1 MSHHTEGL
9 CRIEGVD
16 CYRIL
21 DTHLMDPF
29 LLTVVSPEEH
39 WMYISSRG
47 GLSAGRVNAQHCL
60 FPYRTDDLL
69 HAVDAFSG
77 PWTGIRVGNE
87 LWEPFTGRAGAQER
101 RHLAKSVLGDRIVFE
116 SHHEGLG
123 LVARAWWTF
132 SNEHGF
138 VRTVALEASGEHACK
153 VQVLD
158 ALRDLQVGGASL
170 PVMQSMSCLV
180 NAYTRSECVG
190 STSVATFAMET
201 ALSDRAEPAESLRAT
216 TVFGVGTGAS
226 TLDPL
231 AVESFVRG
239 AAPKSTRRATGR
251 AGQFAYAL
259 EGQVG
264 QSQTLTWALVADVHR
279 TQTQVSALASRVD
292 GISLSQLRAE
302 ADVASEAMVDLLAQT
317 DGHQCSGDPVLDIH
331 HASNTLFNNMRGGIP
346 VKAEQ
351 VPWGD
356 FVEFLGQ
363 RNQPV
368 AQKHAGWLESRSTD
382 SWCTRT
388 DLLGE
393 AQSQDDLQLLRLTYE
408 YLPFWFGRRHGD
420 PSRPWNVF
428 NIRVRHED
436 GSRRLAYEGNW
447 RDIFQNWE
455 ALGLSHP
462 GWLDHFILKFVN
474 ATTLDGFNP
483 YRITREGI
491 DWEVPEPDNAWSNIG
506 YWGDHQITYLSRLLE
521 LSASINPERTREWL
535 SLPMFSF
542 ADVPYVLK
550 SHRELVA
557 NPRQSIVFDW
567 EQHKSSET
575 RRQKLGSD
583 GRLVH
588 DGDDLLQVTFLE
600 KLLIPVLSKM
610 STLVPGGGIWM
621 CTQRPEWNDANNAL
635 AGYGLSMVTAS
646 YLHRHVKLLQT
657 LLQDAE
663 LGKMRSVVWSWC
675 ESLGEVFSADPQDAT
690 HDPIA
695 RRAALDALGKA
706 FETYRSRMRTE
717 HAVQSIDY
725 KSVIELLKNMESWLA
740 STIRAGRREDGTY
753 DGYNLVRFPK
763 GQAEV
768 SRLPLMLEG
777 QVAVLSSGVLDAS
790 ASATLLEEL
799 FDSALYR
806 ADHDTFLLYPI
817 KSIGDFLSKGQ
828 VDVQNSD
835 LLQQLVEA
843 DNHQLVVQD
852 YAGVIRFAPDLVN
865 QRGVMEVLNQLAQDG
880 RWTKLVE
887 QDYEQ
892 VVNLYQ
898 SVFDHHAFTG
908 RSGGMYGYEGIGCTY
923 WHMVAKLLVAAGE
936 CVQDA
941 QDAPVKVQERLHG
954 LYHHI
959 RDGLGFRRTPHQFG
973 AYPIDAYS
981 HTPGDRG
988 AQQPGMTGQVKEEL
1002 LTRRMELGVQFCH
1015 GEIHFN
1021 PILMRSQE
1029 WKTMQRSSEL
1039 LPHDLSPGEVL
1050 FQLCGVPVIY
1060 AQGESTKI
1068 EVQTVEGVTEV
1079 SGSVLSKEWAAHL
1092 FARDG
1097 VIKFLQI
1104 SHNLAS
1110 KKG

>member
-1 MSHHTEGL
+1 MSPHTEGL
-9 CRIEGVD
+9 CRIDGVD

-21 DTHLMDPF
+21 DTHLMEPF

-47 GLSAGRVNAQHCL
+47 GLTAGRVNAQHSL

-180 NAYTRSECVG
+180 NAYTRSERVG

-663 LGKMRSVVWSWC
+663 IGKMRSVVWSWC

-777 QVAVLSSGVLDAS
+777 QVAVLSSGVLDAG

-852 YAGVIRFAPDLVN
+852 HAGVIRFAPDLVN

-880 RWTKLVE
+880 RWKKLVE

-941 QDAPVKVQERLHG
+941 QDAPIKVQERLHG

>member
-9 CRIEGVD
+9 CRIDGVD

-21 DTHLMDPF
+21 DVHQMEPF

-47 GLSAGRVNAQHCL
+47 GLSAGRINAQHCL

-77 PWTGIRVGNE
+77 PWTGVRSNGL
-87 LWEPFTGRAGAQER
+87 LWEPFTGRAGLQER

-116 SHHEGLG
+116 SHHDGLG
-123 LVARAWWTF
+123 LVAKAWWTF

-138 VRTVALEASGEHACK
+138 VRAVSLESTGDQTCE
-153 VQVLD
+153 VEVLD

-190 STSVATFAMET
+190 PTALATFAMET

-216 TVFGVGTGAS
+216 TVFSVGEGVS

-231 AVESFVRG
+231 AVDSFVRG
-239 AAPKSTRRATGR
+239 EVPKAIRRATGR
-251 AGQFAYAL
+251 SGLFAHAVGGRVGPGQPL
-259 EGQVG
+259 
-264 QSQTLTWALVADVHR
+264 SWALVADVHR
-279 TQTQVSALASRVD
+279 TQDEVAALAGDVSEV
-292 GISLSQLRAE
+292 SLKKLRSE
-302 ADVASEAMVDLLAQT
+302 ADACTASMHDLLAQT

-346 VKAEQ
+346 VEAERL
-351 VPWGD
+351 PWGD
-356 FVEFLGQ
+356 FVSFLGL
-363 RNQPV
+363 RNNRV
-368 AQKHAGWLESRSTD
+368 AKQNEGWLSSREKE
-382 SWCTRT
+382 SWCTRSE
-388 DLLGE
+388 LLAE
-393 AQSQDDLQLLRLTYE
+393 AQAQDDLQLLRLTYE

-462 GWLDHFILKFVN
+462 GWVDHFILKFVN

-491 DWEVPEPDNAWSNIG
+491 DWEVPEPNNPWSNIG
-506 YWGDHQITYLSRLLE
+506 YWGDHQITYLGRLLE
-521 LSASINPERTREWL
+521 LSASINPDQLREWL
-535 SLPMFSF
+535 SVPMFSF
-542 ADVPYVLK
+542 ADVPYTLK
-550 SHRELVA
+550 SHSDLVK
-557 NPRQSIVFDW
+557 NPRNSIDFDW
-567 EQHKSSET
+567 AQHEESES
-575 RRQKLGSD
+575 RRCALGSD

-588 DGDDLLQVTFLE
+588 HGEDLLQVTMLE

-635 AGYGLSMVTAS
+635 AGHGLSMVTTS

-657 LLQDAE
+657 LLQDIE
-663 LGKMRSVVWSWC
+663 LGQIRSVVWTWC
-675 ESLGEVFSADPQDAT
+675 EALAKVFGDDPDAAT
-690 HDPIA
+690 NSSSA
-695 RRAALDALGKA
+695 RRKVVDRLGLA
-706 FETYRSRMRTE
+706 FEQYRSRMRQDHSTQ
-717 HAVQSIDY
+717 AVD
-725 KSVIELLKNMESWLA
+725 SVELQDVLGNMERWLA
-740 STIRAGRREDGTY
+740 STIQAGHRDDGTY
-753 DGYNLVRFPK
+753 DGYNLVRFAE
-763 GQAEV
+763 GEAEV

-777 QVAVLSSGVLDAS
+777 QVAVLSSGLLDPAAS
-790 ASATLLEEL
+790 AALL
-799 FDSALYR
+799 DSIFASEIYR

-817 KSIGDFLSKGQ
+817 KAIASFLDKGI
-828 VDVQNSD
+828 VDVNQSD
-835 LLQQLVEA
+835 LLQQLVA
-843 DNHQLVVQD
+843 AGNRRLVIQDNHGSV
-852 YAGVIRFAPDLVN
+852 RFAPDLVN
-865 QRGVMEVLNQLAQDG
+865 HRGVDAALDALAENEN
-880 RWTKLVE
+880 WTELIARERDSIVAL
-887 QDYEQ
+887 YEE
-892 VVNLYQ
+892 
-898 SVFDHHAFTG
+898 VFDHHAFTG

-936 CVQDA
+936 CFLGAEEASSDVQA
-941 QDAPVKVQERLHG
+941 RLHRR
-954 LYHHI
+954 YHRV
-959 RDGLGFRRTPHQFG
+959 RDGLGFRRTPSQFG

-1002 LTRRMELGVQFCH
+1002 LTRRMEFGVRFEKGIVSFQPSLMLDD
-1015 GEIHFN
+1015 EWPTAPRMN
-1021 PILMRSQE
+1021 SILNRTVSA
-1029 WKTMQRSSEL
+1029 
-1039 LPHDLSPGEVL
+1039 GEVV

-1060 AQGESTKI
+1060 SHGSSPKI
-1068 EVQTVEGVTEV
+1068 EIHTAQGVTEI
-1079 SGSVLSKEWAAHL
+1079 SGTTLPKSWSSSL

-1097 VIKFLQI
+1097 EITELRIRLVR
-1104 SHNLAS
+1104 A
-1110 KKG
+1110 

>member
-21 DTHLMDPF
+21 DTHLMEPF

-47 GLSAGRVNAQHCL
+47 GLTAGRVNAQHSL

-610 STLVPGGGIWM
+610 STLIPGGGIWM

-663 LGKMRSVVWSWC
+663 IGKMRSVVWSWC

-695 RRAALDALGKA
+695 RRVALDALGKA
-706 FETYRSRMRTE
+706 FEIYRSRMRTE

-777 QVAVLSSGVLDAS
+777 QVAVLSSGVLDAG

-852 YAGVIRFAPDLVN
+852 HAGVIRFAPDLVN

-880 RWTKLVE
+880 RWKKLVE

-941 QDAPVKVQERLHG
+941 QDAPIKVQERLHG

>member
-1 MSHHTEGL
+1 MSQHTEGL
-9 CRIEGVD
+9 CRIDGVD

-21 DTHLMDPF
+21 DTHLMEPF

-77 PWTGIRVGNE
+77 PWTGIRVGDE

-132 SNEHGF
+132 SNDHGF
-138 VRTVALEASGEHACK
+138 VRTVSLEASGEHTCK

-180 NAYTRSECVG
+180 NAYTRSERVG
-190 STSVATFAMET
+190 STSLATFAMET

-216 TVFGVGTGAS
+216 TAFAVGNGVS

-231 AVESFVRG
+231 AVESFVQG
-239 AAPKSTRRATGR
+239 EAFRRMHRSTGR
-251 AGQFAYAL
+251 AGLFAYFV
-259 EGQVG
+259 EGQLGPG
-264 QSQTLTWALVADVHR
+264 QSLSWALVADVHR
-279 TQTQVSALASRVD
+279 TQTQVSALADQAD
-292 GISLSQLRAE
+292 GISLSQLQAE
-302 ADVASEAMVDLLAQT
+302 ADAASEAMHELLAQT

-346 VKAEQ
+346 VESEQ

-363 RNQPV
+363 CNQSV
-368 AQKHAGWLESRSTD
+368 AKRHAVWLDSRSSD

-388 DLLGE
+388 ELLSG
-393 AQSQDDLQLLRLTYE
+393 AKSQDDLQLLRLTYE

-428 NIRVRHED
+428 NIRVRRDD

-462 GWLDHFILKFVN
+462 GWVDHFILKFVN

-521 LSASINPERTREWL
+521 LSASINPERMQEWL
-535 SLPMFSF
+535 SVPMFSF
-542 ADVPYVLK
+542 ADVPYALK
-550 SHRELVA
+550 SHQELVA
-557 NPRQSIVFDW
+557 DPRQSIVFDW

-575 RRQKLGSD
+575 RRQKFGSD

-646 YLHRHVKLLQT
+646 YLHRHVKLLQK
-657 LLQDAE
+657 LLQNSE
-663 LGKMRSVVWSWC
+663 LGEMRSVVWSWC
-675 ESLGEVFSADPQDAT
+675 ESLGDVFSADPASATQDPT
-690 HDPIA
+690 A
-695 RRAALDALGKA
+695 RRAAVDALGTA
-706 FETYRSRMRTE
+706 FETYRHRMRNE
-717 HAVQSIDY
+717 HAVQSI
-725 KSVIELLKNMESWLA
+725 SAELLLELLKNMESWLA

-753 DGYNLVRFPK
+753 DGYNLVRFSED
-763 GQAEV
+763 QAEV

-777 QVAVLSSGVLDAS
+777 QVAVLSSGVLDAE
-790 ASATLLEEL
+790 ASANLLDAL
-799 FDSALYR
+799 FASTLYR
-806 ADHDTFLLYPI
+806 SDHNTFLLYPI
-817 KSIGDFLSKGQ
+817 KSIGDFLSKGK
-828 VDVQNSD
+828 VDIQKSA

-843 DNHQLVVQD
+843 DNRQLVVKD
-852 YAGVIRFAPDLVN
+852 HAGVVRFAPDLVN
-865 QRGVMEVLNQLAQDG
+865 RRGVMRILDQLGQNEC
-880 RWTKLVE
+880 WFKLVE
-887 QDYEQ
+887 QDREH
-892 VVNLYQ
+892 VVNLYE

-936 CVQDA
+936 CVQNA
-941 QDAPVKVQERLHG
+941 QDAPVEVQERLQA
-954 LYHHI
+954 LYHRV

-1002 LTRRMELGVQFCH
+1002 LTRRMELGVRFIQ
-1015 GEIHFN
+1015 GEIHFK
-1021 PILMRSQE
+1021 PILMRGDEWPEQSQE
-1029 WKTMQRSSEL
+1029 NHMLQL
-1039 LPHDLSPGEVL
+1039 AAGEVF
-1050 FQLCGVPVIY
+1050 FQLCGISVIY
-1060 AQGESTKI
+1060 VKGSSSKI
-1068 EVQTVEGVTEV
+1068 EVHTNEGVTEI
-1079 SGSVLSKEWAAHL
+1079 SGAKLSKNWSSHL

-1097 VIKFLQI
+1097 VIQSLRVTLGAK
-1104 SHNLAS
+1104 
-1110 KKG
+1110 

>member
-1 MSHHTEGL
+1 MSPHTEGL
-9 CRIEGVD
+9 CRIDGVD

-21 DTHLMDPF
+21 DTHLMEPF

-47 GLSAGRVNAQHCL
+47 GLTAGRVNAQHSL

-87 LWEPFTGRAGAQER
+87 LWAPFTGRAGAQER

-138 VRTVALEASGEHACK
+138 VRTVSLEASGEHSCE

-180 NAYTRSECVG
+180 NAYTRSERVG

-216 TVFGVGTGAS
+216 TVFAVGNGSS

-239 AAPKSTRRATGR
+239 VAPQSMRRATGR
-251 AGQFAYAL
+251 AGQFAYAV

-264 QSQTLTWALVADVHR
+264 QGQSLTWALVADVHR
-279 TQTQVSALASRVD
+279 TQTEVSALADQAD
-292 GISLSQLRAE
+292 GISLSQLRTE
-302 ADVASEAMVDLLAQT
+302 ADAATEAMHDLLAQT

-346 VKAEQ
+346 VEAERL
-351 VPWGD
+351 PWGD
-356 FVEFLGQ
+356 FLAFMGQ
-363 RNQPV
+363 RNQLV
-368 AQKHAGWLESRSTD
+368 ATKHAGWLESRPPD
-382 SWCTRT
+382 AWCTRT
-388 DLLGE
+388 ELLSE

-462 GWLDHFILKFVN
+462 GWVDHFILKFVN

-491 DWEVPEPDNAWSNIG
+491 DWEVPEPDNPWSNIG

-521 LSASINPERTREWL
+521 LSASINPDRMREWL
-535 SLPMFSF
+535 SVPMFSF
-542 ADVPYVLK
+542 ADVPYALK
-550 SHRELVA
+550 SHQELVA
-557 NPRQSIVFDW
+557 DPRQSILFDW
-567 EQHKSSET
+567 EQHEFSET
-575 RRQKLGSD
+575 RRQKFGSD

-663 LGKMRSVVWSWC
+663 FGEMRSVVWSWC
-675 ESLGEVFSADPQDAT
+675 ESLGEVFSADPASATQDST
-690 HDPIA
+690 V
-695 RRAALDALGKA
+695 RRAAVDALGSA
-706 FETYRSRMRTE
+706 FETYRHRMRTE
-717 HAVQSIDY
+717 HAVQSI
-725 KSVIELLKNMESWLA
+725 SAESLLELLKNMESWLA

-753 DGYNLVRFPK
+753 DGYNLVRFSE

-777 QVAVLSSGVLDAS
+777 QVAVLSSGVLDAE
-790 ASATLLEEL
+790 ASAKLLETL
-799 FDSALYR
+799 FDSTLYR
-806 ADHDTFLLYPI
+806 SDHNTFLLYPI
-817 KSIGDFLSKGQ
+817 KSIEDFLSKGQ
-828 VDVQNSD
+828 VDVQRSA
-835 LLQQLVEA
+835 LLQRLVEA
-843 DNHQLVVQD
+843 DNRQLVVKD
-852 YAGVIRFAPDLVN
+852 HAGVVRFAPDLVN
-865 QRGVMEVLNQLAQDG
+865 RRGVMEVLSQLAQDG

-887 QDYEQ
+887 QDLEH
-892 VVNLYQ
+892 VVNLYE

-923 WHMVAKLLVAAGE
+923 WHMVAKLLVASGE

-941 QDAPVKVQERLHG
+941 QDAPVAIQERLRA
-954 LYHHI
+954 LYHRV

-1002 LTRRMELGVQFCH
+1002 LTRRMELGVRFCN

-1021 PILMRSQE
+1021 PSLMQDDEWPASTRSNH
-1029 WKTMQRSSEL
+1029 MVQREL
-1039 LPHDLSPGEVL
+1039 LAGEVF
-1050 FQLCGVPVIY
+1050 FQLCGVPVLYRKGSSASI
-1060 AQGESTKI
+1060 T
-1068 EVQTVEGVTEV
+1068 VQTANGETEMT
-1079 SGSVLSKEWAAHL
+1079 GSALPREWSQRL

-1097 VIKFLQI
+1097 AVQGLRVTL
-1104 SHNLAS
+1104 SA
-1110 KKG
+1110 

>member
-1 MSHHTEGL
+1 MSQHTEGL
-9 CRIEGVD
+9 CRIDGVD

-21 DTHLMDPF
+21 DIHLMEPF

-77 PWTGIRVGNE
+77 PWTGIRVGDE

-138 VRTVALEASGEHACK
+138 VRTVSLEASGEHSCE

-190 STSVATFAMET
+190 STSLATFAMET

-216 TVFGVGTGAS
+216 TVFAVGNGSS

-239 AAPKSTRRATGR
+239 TAPKSMRRATGR
-251 AGQFAYAL
+251 AGQFAYAV

-264 QSQTLTWALVADVHR
+264 QGQTLTWALVADVHR
-279 TQTQVSALASRVD
+279 TQTEVSALADRAE
-292 GISLSQLRAE
+292 GIALSQLRTE
-302 ADVASEAMVDLLAQT
+302 ADAATDAMHDLLAQT
-317 DGHQCSGDPVLDIH
+317 DGHQCSGDRVLDIH

-346 VKAEQ
+346 VEAER

-356 FVEFLGQ
+356 FVAFMGQ
-363 RNQPV
+363 RNQLV
-368 AQKHAGWLESRSTD
+368 AHKHAGWLESRPSD
-382 SWCTRT
+382 AYCTRT
-388 DLLGE
+388 ELLSE
-393 AQSQDDLQLLRLTYE
+393 AWSQEDLQLLRLTYE

-462 GWLDHFILKFVN
+462 GWVDHFILKFVN

-491 DWEVPEPDNAWSNIG
+491 DWEVPEPDNPWSNIG

-521 LSASINPERTREWL
+521 LSASINPEQMREWL
-535 SLPMFSF
+535 SVPMFSF
-542 ADVPYVLK
+542 ADVPYTLK
-550 SHRELVA
+550 SHQELITD
-557 NPRQSIVFDW
+557 PRQSIVFDW
-567 EQHKSSET
+567 EQHESSEI
-575 RRQKLGSD
+575 RRQKFGSD

-657 LLQDAE
+657 LLQDSE
-663 LGKMRSVVWSWC
+663 LGEMRSVVWSWC
-675 ESLGEVFSADPQDAT
+675 ESLGEVFSADP
-690 HDPIA
+690 
-695 RRAALDALGKA
+695 
-706 FETYRSRMRTE
+706 
-717 HAVQSIDY
+717 
-725 KSVIELLKNMESWLA
+725 
-740 STIRAGRREDGTY
+740 
-753 DGYNLVRFPK
+753 
-763 GQAEV
+763 
-768 SRLPLMLEG
+768 
-777 QVAVLSSGVLDAS
+777 
-790 ASATLLEEL
+790 ASAT
-799 FDSALYR
+799 
-806 ADHDTFLLYPI
+806 
-817 KSIGDFLSKGQ
+817 
-828 VDVQNSD
+828 
-835 LLQQLVEA
+835 
-843 DNHQLVVQD
+843 QD
-852 YAGVIRFAPDLVN
+852 P
-865 QRGVMEVLNQLAQDG
+865 
-880 RWTKLVE
+880 T
-887 QDYEQ
+887 
-892 VVNLYQ
+892 
-898 SVFDHHAFTG
+898 
-908 RSGGMYGYEGIGCTY
+908 
-923 WHMVAKLLVAAGE
+923 
-936 CVQDA
+936 
-941 QDAPVKVQERLHG
+941 
-954 LYHHI
+954 
-959 RDGLGFRRTPHQFG
+959 
-973 AYPIDAYS
+973 
-981 HTPGDRG
+981 
-988 AQQPGMTGQVKEEL
+988 
-1002 LTRRMELGVQFCH
+1002 
-1015 GEIHFN
+1015 
-1021 PILMRSQE
+1021 
-1029 WKTMQRSSEL
+1029 
-1039 LPHDLSPGEVL
+1039 
-1050 FQLCGVPVIY
+1050 
-1060 AQGESTKI
+1060 
-1068 EVQTVEGVTEV
+1068 
-1079 SGSVLSKEWAAHL
+1079 
-1092 FARDG
+1092 AR
-1097 VIKFLQI
+1097 
-1104 SHNLAS
+1104 
-1110 KKG
+1110 

>member
-1 MSHHTEGL
+1 
-9 CRIEGVD
+9 
-16 CYRIL
+16 
-21 DTHLMDPF
+21 
-29 LLTVVSPEEH
+29 
-39 WMYISSRG
+39 MYISSRG
-47 GLSAGRVNAQHCL
+47 GLTAGRVNAQHSL

-657 LLQDAE
+657 LLQDAKI
-663 LGKMRSVVWSWC
+663 GKMRSVVWSWC

-695 RRAALDALGKA
+695 RRVALDALGKA

-777 QVAVLSSGVLDAS
+777 QVAVLSSGVLDAG

-852 YAGVIRFAPDLVN
+852 HAGVIRFAPDLVN

-880 RWTKLVE
+880 RWKKLVE

-941 QDAPVKVQERLHG
+941 QDAPIKVQERLHG

>member
-9 CRIEGVD
+9 CRIDGVD

-21 DTHLMDPF
+21 DTHLMEPF

-77 PWTGIRVGNE
+77 PWTGVRVGHE
-87 LWEPFTGRAGAQER
+87 LWEPFTGRAGEQER

-138 VRTVALEASGEHACK
+138 VRTVSLEASGEHACE

-190 STSVATFAMET
+190 STSLATFAMET

-216 TVFGVGTGAS
+216 TVFPVGNGS
-226 TLDPL
+226 GTLDPL
-231 AVESFVRG
+231 AVESFVQG
-239 AAPKSTRRATGR
+239 AAPKGMRRATGR
-251 AGQFAYAL
+251 AGLFAYSV

-264 QSQTLTWALVADVHR
+264 QGQTLTWALVADVHR
-279 TQTQVSALASRVD
+279 TQTEVAALVDRVD
-292 GISLSQLRAE
+292 ELSLPQLRAE
-302 ADVASEAMVDLLAQT
+302 ADAATEAMHDLLAQT

-346 VKAEQ
+346 VEAER

-363 RNQPV
+363 RNQLV
-368 AQKHAGWLESRSTD
+368 AKKHVGWLESRSSD

-388 DLLGE
+388 ELLSG
-393 AQSQDDLQLLRLTYE
+393 AQSQDDVQLLRLTYE

-436 GSRRLAYEGNW
+436 ASRRLSYEGNW

-462 GWLDHFILKFVN
+462 GWVDHFILKFVN

-491 DWEVPEPDNAWSNIG
+491 DWEVPEPDNPWSNIG

-521 LSASINPERTREWL
+521 LSASINPDRMREWL
-535 SLPMFSF
+535 SVPMFSF
-542 ADVPYVLK
+542 ADVPYTLK
-550 SHRELVA
+550 SHQELVA
-557 NPRQSIVFDW
+557 DPRQSIVFDW
-567 EQHKSSET
+567 DQHESSET
-575 RRQKLGSD
+575 RRQQFGSD

-588 DGDDLLQVTFLE
+588 DGNDLLQVTFLE

-646 YLHRHVKLLQT
+646 YLHRHVKFLQT
-657 LLQDAE
+657 LLQDSE
-663 LGKMRSVVWSWC
+663 LGEMRSVVWSWC
-675 ESLGEVFSADPQDAT
+675 ESLGEVFSADPASATQDPT
-690 HDPIA
+690 A
-695 RRAALDALGKA
+695 RRAAVDALGSA
-706 FETYRSRMRTE
+706 FETYRHRMRTE
-717 HAVQSIDY
+717 HAVQTVS
-725 KSVIELLKNMESWLA
+725 SESLLELLRNMESWLA
-740 STIRAGRREDGTY
+740 STIRAGQREDGTY
-753 DGYNLVRFPK
+753 DGYNLVRFSED
-763 GQAEV
+763 QAEV

-777 QVAVLSSGVLDAS
+777 QVAVLSSGVLDAESS
-790 ASATLLEEL
+790 AKLLEAL
-799 FDSALYR
+799 FDSTLYR
-806 ADHDTFLLYPI
+806 SDHNTFLLYPI
-817 KSIGDFLSKGQ
+817 KSIEDFLSKGQ
-828 VDVQNSD
+828 VDVQKSD

-843 DNHQLVVQD
+843 DNRQLVVKD
-852 YAGVIRFAPDLVN
+852 HAGVVRFAPDLVN
-865 QRGVMEVLNQLAQDG
+865 RRGVLDVLSQLSEEED
-880 RWTKLVE
+880 WSKLVD
-887 QDYEQ
+887 QDREQ
-892 VVNLYQ
+892 VVHLYE

-936 CVQDA
+936 CVQDG
-941 QDAPVKVQERLHG
+941 QHAPDDIQEQLRG
-954 LYHHI
+954 LYHRV

-1002 LTRRMELGVQFCH
+1002 LTRRMELGIRFSS
-1015 GEIHFN
+1015 GEIHFK
-1021 PILMRSQE
+1021 PSLMLDDE
-1029 WKTMQRSSEL
+1029 WPTQPRENQLLQREL
-1039 LPHDLSPGEVL
+1039 SDGEVF
-1050 FQLCGVPVIY
+1050 FQLCGVPVLY
-1060 AQGESTKI
+1060 ATGSSASIKVLTAD
-1068 EVQTVEGVTEV
+1068 GVTEI
-1079 SGSVLSKEWAAHL
+1079 SGSVLPREWSQRV

-1097 VIKFLQI
+1097 SVVELHITL
-1104 SHNLAS
+1104 SA
-1110 KKG
+1110 

>member
-9 CRIEGVD
+9 CRIDGVD

-21 DTHLMDPF
+21 DTHLMEPF
-29 LLTVVSPEEH
+29 LLTVVSPEDH

-87 LWEPFTGRAGAQER
+87 LWEPFTGRAGAKER

-138 VRTVALEASGEHACK
+138 VRTVFLEASGEHSCK

-170 PVMQSMSCLV
+170 SVMQSMSCLV
-180 NAYTRSECVG
+180 NAYTRSERVG

-216 TVFGVGTGAS
+216 TVFAVGNGSS

-239 AAPKSTRRATGR
+239 VAPQSMRRATGR
-251 AGQFAYAL
+251 AGQFAYAV

-264 QSQTLTWALVADVHR
+264 QGQTLKWALVADVHR
-279 TQTQVSALASRVD
+279 TQTEVSALADQAD
-292 GISLSQLRAE
+292 GISLSQLRTE
-302 ADVASEAMVDLLAQT
+302 ADAATEAMHDLLAQT

-346 VKAEQ
+346 VEAER

-356 FVEFLGQ
+356 FVAFMGQ
-363 RNQPV
+363 RNQLV
-368 AQKHAGWLESRSTD
+368 ATKHAGWLESRPPD
-382 SWCTRT
+382 AWCNRT
-388 DLLGE
+388 ELLSE
-393 AQSQDDLQLLRLTYE
+393 AQSHDDLQLLRLTYE

-428 NIRVRHED
+428 SIRVRHED

-462 GWLDHFILKFVN
+462 GWVDHFILKFVN

-491 DWEVPEPDNAWSNIG
+491 DWEVPEPDNPWSNIG

-521 LSASINPERTREWL
+521 LSASINPDRMREWL
-535 SLPMFSF
+535 SVPMFSF
-542 ADVPYVLK
+542 ADVPYALK
-550 SHRELVA
+550 SHQELVA
-557 NPRQSIVFDW
+557 NPRQSIAFDR
-567 EQHKSSET
+567 EQHESSET
-575 RRQKLGSD
+575 RRQKFGSD

-588 DGDDLLQVTFLE
+588 NGDDLLQVTFLE

-663 LGKMRSVVWSWC
+663 LGVMRSVVWSWC
-675 ESLGEVFSADPQDAT
+675 ESLGEVFSANPQDAT
-690 HDPIA
+690 HDPTA
-695 RRAALDALGKA
+695 RRAALDTLGAA
-706 FETYRSRMRTE
+706 FETYRSRMRSE
-717 HAVQSIDY
+717 HAVRSIEC
-725 KSVIELLKNMESWLA
+725 KPLLELLKNMESWLA

-753 DGYNLVRFPK
+753 DGYNLVRFSK

-777 QVAVLSSGVLDAS
+777 QVAVLSAGVLDS
-790 ASATLLEEL
+790 GASATLLEAI

-817 KSIGDFLSKGQ
+817 KSIEDFLSKGR
-828 VDVQNSD
+828 VDVQNSA
-835 LLQQLVEA
+835 LLQQLVEV

-852 YAGVIRFAPDLVN
+852 HAGVVRFAPDLVN
-865 QRGVMEVLNQLAQDG
+865 RRGVMEVLNHLAQDG

-887 QDYEQ
+887 QDRQHVVDLYE
-892 VVNLYQ
+892 

-923 WHMVAKLLVAAGE
+923 WHMVAKLLVAAAE

-941 QDAPVKVQERLHG
+941 QNEPAQVRERLCG
-954 LYHHI
+954 LYHRV
-959 RDGLGFRRTPHQFG
+959 RDGLGFRRSPHQFG

-1002 LTRRMELGVQFCH
+1002 LTRRMELGVRFCN

-1021 PILMRSQE
+1021 PSLMRDDE
-1029 WKTMQRSSEL
+1029 WPASSRFNHMLQREL
-1039 LPHDLSPGEVL
+1039 LTGEVF

-1060 AQGESTKI
+1060 VRGGTAKI
-1068 EVQTVEGVTEV
+1068 EVQTAEGV
-1079 SGSVLSKEWAAHL
+1079 KEILGGILPQELAAHL

-1097 VIKFLQI
+1097 VIKSLGI
-1104 SHNLAS
+1104 SHNLE
-1110 KKG
+1110 

>member
-9 CRIEGVD
+9 CRIDGVD

-21 DTHLMDPF
+21 DTHLMEPF

-77 PWTGIRVGNE
+77 PWTGIRVGEE

-138 VRTVALEASGEHACK
+138 VRTVSLEAAGEHASE

-216 TVFGVGTGAS
+216 TVFAVGNGSS

-231 AVESFVRG
+231 AVESFVRRG
-239 AAPKSTRRATGR
+239 APKSMRRATGR
-251 AGQFAYAL
+251 AGQFAYAV
-259 EGQVG
+259 EGEVG
-264 QSQTLTWALVADVHR
+264 QGQTLTWALVADVHR
-279 TQTQVSALASRVD
+279 TQTEVSALADRAE
-292 GISLSQLRAE
+292 GIALSQLRAE
-302 ADVASEAMVDLLAQT
+302 ADAATEAMGDLLAQT
-317 DGHQCSGDPVLDIH
+317 DGHQCSGDSVLDIH

-346 VKAEQ
+346 VEAER

-356 FVEFLGQ
+356 FVAFLGQ
-363 RNQPV
+363 RNQKV
-368 AQKHAGWLESRSTD
+368 AQKHAAWLESRSFD
-382 SWCTRT
+382 DWCTRT
-388 DLLGE
+388 ELLSE
-393 AQSQDDLQLLRLTYE
+393 AKSEGDLQLLRLTYE

-428 NIRVRHED
+428 NIRVRHDD

-462 GWLDHFILKFVN
+462 GWVDHFILKFVN

-483 YRITREGI
+483 YRITREGV
-491 DWEVPEPDNAWSNIG
+491 DWEVPEADNPWSNIG

-521 LSASINPERTREWL
+521 LSASINPERMREWM
-535 SLPMFSF
+535 SVPMFSF
-542 ADVPYVLK
+542 ADVPYTLK
-550 SHRELVA
+550 SHQELVA
-557 NPRQSIVFDW
+557 DPRQSIVFDW
-567 EQHKSSET
+567 EQHESSED
-575 RRQKLGSD
+575 RRQKIGSD

-657 LLQDAE
+657 LLQDSE
-663 LGKMRSVVWSWC
+663 LGEIRAVVWSWC
-675 ESLGEVFSADPQDAT
+675 ESLDKVFSADPQDAT
-690 HDPIA
+690 QDPTA
-695 RRAALDALGKA
+695 RRAVVDALGAA
-706 FETYRSRMRTE
+706 FETYRRCMQTE
-717 HAVQSIDY
+717 HTVQPIASE
-725 KSVIELLKNMESWLA
+725 SLLELLKNMESWLA
-740 STIRAGRREDGTY
+740 STIRSGQREDGTY
-753 DGYNLVRFPK
+753 DGYNLVRFSE

-777 QVAVLSSGVLDAS
+777 QVAVLSSGVLNAD
-790 ASATLLEEL
+790 ASATLLEAL
-799 FDSALYR
+799 FDSTLYR
-806 ADHDTFLLYPI
+806 ADHHTFLLYPF
-817 KSIGDFLSKGQ
+817 KSIEDFLSKGQ
-828 VDVQNSD
+828 VDVQSSA

-843 DNHQLVVQD
+843 DNRQLVVKD
-852 YAGVIRFAPDLVN
+852 HAGVVRFAPDLVN
-865 QRGVMEVLNQLAQDG
+865 RRGVLDVLNQLAQDED
-880 RWTKLVE
+880 WSTLVE
-887 QDYEQ
+887 QDREHI
-892 VVNLYQ
+892 VNLYE

-941 QDAPVKVQERLHG
+941 RHAPEAIQEQLHG
-954 LYHHI
+954 LYHRV

-1002 LTRRMELGVQFCH
+1002 LTRRMELGIRFFS

-1021 PILMRSQE
+1021 PSLMLQDE
-1029 WKTMQRSSEL
+1029 WPTQPRENQLLRREL
-1039 LPHDLSPGEVL
+1039 SAGEVF
-1050 FQLCGVPVIY
+1050 FQLCGVPVFYTTGSSACIKVCT
-1060 AQGESTKI
+1060 AD
-1068 EVQTVEGVTEV
+1068 GVTEI
-1079 SGSVLSKEWAAHL
+1079 SGTVLPREWSQRV

-1097 VIKFLQI
+1097 SVVELHITL
-1104 SHNLAS
+1104 SA
-1110 KKG
+1110 